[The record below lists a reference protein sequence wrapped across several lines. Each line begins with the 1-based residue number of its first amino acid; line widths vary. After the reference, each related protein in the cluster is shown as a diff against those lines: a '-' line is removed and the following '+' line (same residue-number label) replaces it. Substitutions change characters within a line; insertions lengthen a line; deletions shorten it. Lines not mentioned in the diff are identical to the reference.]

1 MSTEDDSA
9 NLQRKK
15 IGYKNPPEERKW
27 KKGQSGNPK
36 GKPKG
41 TPNRSTIVSK
51 WLEVEETV
59 QNPLTKKMQ
68 KLTQEDLITLAQIS
82 QARKGNVRSYLAL
95 KDDKYGKQTV
105 QVEVDANIIELDW
118 NKIGEAF
125 DKAVSAKKKN
135 GSPKQTA
142 KQSTK

>member
-1 MSTEDDSA
+1 MDTEDDSTK
-9 NLQRKK
+9 NQRK
-15 IGYKNPPEERKW
+15 IGKGSPPPGW

-41 TPNRSTIVSK
+41 TLNRSTIVNK
-51 WLEVEETV
+51 WLDVQEMI

-68 KLTQEDLITLAQIS
+68 KLSQEDLITLAQIS

-125 DKAVSAKKKN
+125 DKVVSAKKKN
-135 GSPKQTA
+135 GSLKQTP
-142 KQSTK
+142 KESTK